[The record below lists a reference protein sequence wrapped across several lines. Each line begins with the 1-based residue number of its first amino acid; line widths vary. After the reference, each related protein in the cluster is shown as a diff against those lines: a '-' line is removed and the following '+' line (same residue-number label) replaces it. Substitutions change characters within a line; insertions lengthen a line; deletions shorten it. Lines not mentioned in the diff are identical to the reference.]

1 MSYIEVQAAKE
12 MKKISFKEMEHDVCQ
27 NLRCWYYHAGTG
39 ETVIVLSENKRWRT
53 IRIFDPIWIANMS
66 KADIER
72 LFLNQLLY
80 RSEDFDM
87 AKIFPDD
94 VSFCYVY
101 DVHAGSD
108 WASKFKDFGFED
120 PQTN

>member
-1 MSYIEVQAAKE
+1 MLKYKPPKE
-12 MKKISFKEMEHDVCQ
+12 LKKIPIKVMEQDVCH

-39 ETVIVLSENKRWRT
+39 EAVIVLSENKRWRT

-80 RSEDFDM
+80 RPEDFDM
-87 AKIFPDD
+87 AKQFLDV
-94 VSFCYVY
+94 VSFCYAY
-101 DVHAGSD
+101 DVHARSD